1 MLTKNDLKVIGRLFK
16 VNVKP
21 ILTEIKVVNA
31 HNSRIEMKLI
41 DMEHK
46 FEKNLLQWKSDLF
59 DKIDKVLG
67 RMTTAE
73 EENTV
78 LRAHGELE
86 PRLKKLEDIHPGNR
100 HQVVT

>member
-31 HNSRIEMKLI
+31 HNARIEMKLI
-41 DMEHK
+41 DMELK
-46 FEKNLLQWKSDLF
+46 FEKNLTQWKSDMF

-67 RMTTAE
+67 RVTTAE
-73 EENTV
+73 DENKI
-78 LRAHGELE
+78 LRARGELE
-86 PRLKKLEDIHPGNR
+86 PRLKKLEDIHPNSR
-100 HQVVT
+100 HQAAT

>member
-1 MLTKNDLKVIGRLFK
+1 M
-16 VNVKP
+16 
-21 ILTEIKVVNA
+21 TEIQVVNA

-41 DMEHK
+41 DMEQK

-78 LRAHGELE
+78 LLARDEGRQQERNVLGA
-86 PRLKKLEDIHPGNR
+86 RVKKLEDIHPGNR